1 MESSTTI
8 SFRRVQLIGSNKYPF
23 FKDKDIVYLKY
34 FLNVYNPTIKGSA
47 SAGVD
52 RDYSIMVSLIPGK
65 ASTIKTYPSWD
76 VPKAGFYTISGKYK
90 EGWLIEGRGDWNK
103 GTTGSLLVTCGNG
116 T

>member
-1 MESSTTI
+1 
-8 SFRRVQLIGSNKYPF
+8 
-23 FKDKDIVYLKY
+23 
-34 FLNVYNPTIKGSA
+34 
-47 SAGVD
+47 
-52 RDYSIMVSLIPGK
+52 MVSLIPGK

-116 T
+116 TQETYTTNCGLTYYPGKDSFTALAK

>member
-52 RDYSIMVSLIPGK
+52 RDYSIMDVSLCVGYNNHNYY
-65 ASTIKTYPSWD
+65 S
-76 VPKAGFYTISGKYK
+76 
-90 EGWLIEGRGDWNK
+90 
-103 GTTGSLLVTCGNG
+103 SLFKKLNNITPLEFRNRCSLK
-116 T
+116 